1 MTGTHDTP
9 STPASSGAAPTPDD
23 HDAAE
28 MAAYLAAEGVA
39 NDYHPDEVPP
49 DHVAG

>member
-1 MTGTHDTP
+1 MTGSNDAP
-9 STPASSGAAPTPDD
+9 STTASPAAGPTPDD

-28 MAAYLAAEGVA
+28 IADYLAAEGVA
-39 NDYHPDEVPP
+39 NDYHPDELPP